1 MQQTNTYTFIYAGIM
16 TVVVAIVLAFSSE
29 GLRPAQEANI
39 ALEKKMNI
47 LNAVGIRNKEK
58 NEYVSIY
65 DKSIKAIAVNSQG
78 EEVAGAKAFDIDM
91 RVEMAKNPQERNLPI
106 FVFTNDNGKKN
117 YIVPATGKGLWGSI
131 WGYVAIEEDGNT
143 LAGSFYDHKSETPGL
158 GAEINTESFQDQ
170 FKGKKILDESN
181 KVVIEVVKKGTVTLN
196 EHRVDGISGGTI
208 TSRGTDKMLKECL
221 SVYLPF
227 FNKMKSKN
235 S

>member
-16 TVVVAIVLAFSSE
+16 TVLVAIILAFSSE
-29 GLRPAQEANI
+29 GLKPAQEANI

-58 NEYVSIY
+58 KEYVIIY
-65 DKSIKAIAVNSQG
+65 EKNIKETVVNSMG
-78 EEVAGAKAFDIDM
+78 EEVSGVKAFDIDM
-91 RVEMAKNPQERNLPI
+91 KAEMAKNAEARNLP
-106 FVFTNDNGKKN
+106 VFIYTGDDGKKSF
-117 YIVPATGKGLWGSI
+117 IVPVTGKGLWGAI
-131 WGYVAIEEDGNT
+131 WGYIAISEDGNT
-143 LAGSFYDHKSETPGL
+143 IDGTFYDHKSETPGL
-158 GAEINTESFQDQ
+158 GAEINTEAFQDQ
-170 FKGKKILDESN
+170 FKGKKMLDESK

-208 TSRGTDKMLKECL
+208 TSRGTDKMLKDCL